1 MILLAMLRILLVR
14 ILWLLESTWVI
25 LLLVVTLVLIVG
37 LVALVVLNIILVSCL
52 LVTTCSRRIFCL
64 IVIVP
69 SLPMGSLI
77 GVRVVLRSVIS
88 LPFAEVGLLTTSI
101 VVSLGRVIGSM
112 AVLVAI
118 LVDLVQA
125 RIYAEKILHHFNR
138 IFAVKKSS
146 LNVINLK
153 VLDLSIGKNSP
164 WQYL

>member
-1 MILLAMLRILLVR
+1 VDFVSSAGTTSNDFAGHVEDTVGSDTVVVR
-14 ILWLLESTWVI
+14 KYLGDSAISSDLGVDSRT
-25 LLLVVTLVLIVG
+25 
-37 LVALVVLNIILVSCL
+37 SCL
-52 LVTTCSRRIFCL
+52 GGAEHNFGFLSAGNYLQPTNLLFN
-64 IVIVP
+64 
-69 SLPMGSLI
+69 
-77 GVRVVLRSVIS
+77 SVIS